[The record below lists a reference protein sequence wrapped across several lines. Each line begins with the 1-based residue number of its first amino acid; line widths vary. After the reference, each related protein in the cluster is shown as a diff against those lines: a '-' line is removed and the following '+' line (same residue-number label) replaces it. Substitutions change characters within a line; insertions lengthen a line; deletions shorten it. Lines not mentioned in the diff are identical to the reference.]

1 MPIDDELLSR
11 LTPPARDN
19 PLQWVLDE
27 ELVAALQLA
36 LDELPWHQRSA
47 WLLREV
53 EQMSYQEIASTLDL
67 PVGSVRG
74 HLHRGRRTL
83 AERMARW
90 R

>member
-1 MPIDDELLSR
+1 MVR
-11 LTPPARDN
+11 PAQDN
-19 PLQWVLDE
+19 PLQQVLDA
-27 ELVAALQLA
+27 ELLAALQVALA
-36 LDELPWHQRSA
+36 ELPWHQRAA

-53 EQMSYQEIASTLDL
+53 EEMSYDEIAVTLG
-67 PVGSVRG
+67 VSEGSVRG